1 MLAESAVSIPLSSSE
16 IQHIAS
22 ETAKAA
28 VRETLLTL
36 GVNIEK
42 PDAILKMQQD
52 FAYLRDW
59 REASGT
65 IKARTITTLVGILVT
80 GLVGAVWLAL
90 TGGRH

>member
-1 MLAESAVSIPLSSSE
+1 MPLSSSE

-22 ETAKAA
+22 ETAKAT

-36 GVNIEK
+36 GVNINE
-42 PDAILKMQQD
+42 PEAVRKMQQD

-80 GLVGAVWLAL
+80 GGMGALWLAL
-90 TGGRH
+90 SGGGHH

>member
-1 MLAESAVSIPLSSSE
+1 VAVTIPLSQAD

-22 ETAKAA
+22 EAAKEA
-28 VRETLLTL
+28 VRQTLLTL

-42 PDAILKMQQD
+42 PDSILKMQQD

-65 IKARTITTLVGILVT
+65 IKARTITTLVGIVVT
-80 GLVGAVWLAL
+80 GLAGAVWLAL
-90 TGGRH
+90 GGGHH

>member
-1 MLAESAVSIPLSSSE
+1 MIPLSSSE

-36 GVNIEK
+36 GVNINEPEAVK
-42 PDAILKMQQD
+42 KMQQD

-80 GLVGAVWLAL
+80 GGIGAVWLAIS
-90 TGGRH
+90 GGHH

>member
-1 MLAESAVSIPLSSSE
+1 MTLPLTSSE

-28 VRETLLTL
+28 VRETLLMM
-36 GVNIEK
+36 GVNTSD
-42 PDAILKMQQD
+42 PGSMLKMQQD

-80 GLVGAVWLAL
+80 GGVGAVWLAL
-90 TGGRH
+90 SGGHH

>member
-1 MLAESAVSIPLSSSE
+1 MVPLSSSE

-42 PDAILKMQQD
+42 PDAVLKMQQD

-80 GLVGAVWLAL
+80 GMVGAIWVAL
-90 TGGRH
+90 SGGHR

>member
-1 MLAESAVSIPLSSSE
+1 MTIPLSSSE

-28 VRETLLTL
+28 VRETLLMM
-36 GVNIEK
+36 GVNTAD
-42 PDAILKMQQD
+42 PGSMLKMQQD

-80 GLVGAVWLAL
+80 GGVGAVWLAL
-90 TGGRH
+90 SGGHH

>member
-1 MLAESAVSIPLSSSE
+1 LLEKMTHSE

-22 ETAKAA
+22 ESAKAA

-36 GVNIEK
+36 GVNIGEPEAVK
-42 PDAILKMQQD
+42 KMQQD

-65 IKARTITTLVGILVT
+65 IKARTITTIVGILVS
-80 GLVGAVWLAL
+80 GVVGAIWIAL
-90 TGGRH
+90 SGGRH

>member
-1 MLAESAVSIPLSSSE
+1 VLDEMSIPLSSSE

-28 VRETLLTL
+28 VREMLLTL
-36 GVNIEK
+36 GVNANDPEAVK
-42 PDAILKMQQD
+42 KMQQD

-65 IKARTITTLVGILVT
+65 IKARSLAVIVGIAIS
-80 GLVGAVWLAL
+80 GAAAAIWAAL
-90 TGGRH
+90 HGSH